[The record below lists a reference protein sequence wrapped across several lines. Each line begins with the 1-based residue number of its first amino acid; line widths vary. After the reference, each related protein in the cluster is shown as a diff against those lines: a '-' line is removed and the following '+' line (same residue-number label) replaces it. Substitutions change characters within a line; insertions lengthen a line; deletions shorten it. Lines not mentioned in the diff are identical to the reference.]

1 MSVNEVNLPLAP
13 EAALLSTPTLGALG
27 MICAP
32 ALYLAS
38 LFYLPDGQQS
48 NPNQIYASFLGIIYL
63 CGALASATAVRRLR
77 LTGKGAGGAILYG
90 VQVVGLLLAMTFD
103 VLEYAAP
110 QLRETAIF
118 FITDMAYPFSHIM
131 FLIAGIAIVRAHIWH
146 GWRLIPAFLI
156 GSALPSFIALSGLF
170 GRENS
175 GFVFPV
181 FATCGFFLLGYAART
196 TKQNKTIIS

>member
-1 MSVNEVNLPLAP
+1 MSVNEMNLPLAP
-13 EAALLSTPTLGALG
+13 QSVFFSPRSLGTFG

-38 LFYLPDGQQS
+38 LFYSPDFQQP
-48 NPNQIYASFLGIIYL
+48 NPNQIYASLLGVVYL
-63 CGALASATAVRRLR
+63 CGALASATAIRRLR
-77 LTGKGAGGAILYG
+77 VSGKGIGAAILYG
-90 VQVVGLLLAMTFD
+90 AQVVGLFLAMTFD

-110 QLRETAIF
+110 QLRETTVF

-131 FLIAGIAIVRAHIWH
+131 FLVAGIAIIRTGVWR

-156 GSALPSFIALSGLF
+156 GLALPSFIALSGLF

-175 GFVFPV
+175 GFVFPLLV
-181 FATCGFFLLGYAART
+181 TCGFSLLGYAIRT
-196 TKQNKTIIS
+196 TKLK